1 MNSGTKT
8 IYQKNFCWQFIVDD
22 ESINNKYIDK
32 FINKKKKL
40 CDHYNYKIV
49 KRTKLK
55 VNLATLFVSLKF
67 MTTSFTCLCFAC
79 LFWAYYRM

>member
-32 FINKKKKL
+32 FINKKK
-40 CDHYNYKIV
+40 I
-49 KRTKLK
+49 
-55 VNLATLFVSLKF
+55 
-67 MTTSFTCLCFAC
+67 M
-79 LFWAYYRM
+79 W